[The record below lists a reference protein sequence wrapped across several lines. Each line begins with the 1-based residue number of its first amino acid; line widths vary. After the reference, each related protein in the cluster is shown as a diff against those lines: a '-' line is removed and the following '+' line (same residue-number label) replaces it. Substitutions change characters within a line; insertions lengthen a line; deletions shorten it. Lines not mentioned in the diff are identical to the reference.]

1 MTMDD
6 TGYLAHAMRLAGKG
20 RDTHPNPRVGC
31 VLVHHGRI
39 VGEGYHARAGEGH
52 AEANALAE
60 AGAQAA
66 GATAYVTLEPCSFHG
81 RTPSCADALVAAGV
95 SRVVVAMPDPDPRN
109 AGQGIQKLE
118 QAGIDV
124 TCPLLED
131 AARALNPGHVKRH
144 LTGLPFVRL
153 KLAMSLDGKTALANG
168 ESKWITSPEARQ
180 DVRRL
185 RAESSAIVTGVQT
198 VIDDDPVLSVKEL
211 SVKELSVKDL
221 SAKELSASGL
231 SAGASSAG
239 ESPINR
245 PVYVLDPGLRTP
257 PGAKLLQRQ
266 DTVLV
271 AIKAATQ
278 PGSEAP
284 GSEATAGRQQSS
296 SAPAHGGCTVLR
308 IPGTPQGKLDLHA
321 FLIELARREH
331 NEVLFEC
338 GRTLAGAMIAAQLV
352 DELVLYVA
360 PRFMGSD
367 ARSLLKLPE
376 IDRMSDTVK
385 LVIKDICRIGVDFR
399 ITATLDSSSSM
410 TSV

>member
-39 VGEGYHARAGEGH
+39 VGEGYHVRAGEGH

-211 SVKELSVKDL
+211 S
-221 SAKELSASGL
+221 ASGL
-231 SAGASSAG
+231 SAG

-296 SAPAHGGCTVLR
+296 STPAHGGCTVLR

-376 IDRMSDTVK
+376 IDRMSDTVE

-399 ITATLDSSSSM
+399 ITATLDSSASM
-410 TSV
+410 TSI